1 MSDKLESL
9 SPRNSLRITP
19 RSASEGISRAG
30 AQNVKAIQS
39 ESNPLAA
46 NSTTD
51 ELEAI
56 VIRVE
61 NVSSARQILETELQ
75 GIIEKLIELE

>member
-1 MSDKLESL
+1 MSDELESP

-46 NSTTD
+46 NSNTD

-61 NVSSARQILETELQ
+61 NISSARQIQESELQ
-75 GIIEKLIELE
+75 GIIDKLIELE

>member
-1 MSDKLESL
+1 MSDKLESP

-19 RSASEGISRAG
+19 RSASEGISRANP
-30 AQNVKAIQS
+30 QNVKAIQS
-39 ESNPLAA
+39 ESNPLAT

-61 NVSSARQILETELQ
+61 NISGARQIQDSELH